1 MNTERQRQ
9 EINQGRK
16 GDRAIGAKRE
26 RDRLIEEMEK
36 ISVKVEKS
44 LLNSNLLFIE

>member
-9 EINQGRK
+9 ERNLGRK
-16 GDRAIGAKRE
+16 SDRAIGVVERTKRE

-36 ISVKVEKS
+36 ISVKVEKAC
-44 LLNSNLLFIE
+44 